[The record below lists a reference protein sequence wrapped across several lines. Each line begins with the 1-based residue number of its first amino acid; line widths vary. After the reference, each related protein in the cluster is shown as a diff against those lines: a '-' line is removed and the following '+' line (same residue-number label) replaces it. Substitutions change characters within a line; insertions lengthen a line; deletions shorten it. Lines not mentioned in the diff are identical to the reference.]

1 MGFRLVDPH
10 IANKTR
16 SRKRTHER
24 LGIDARTGRQESAA
38 ARADADRRSG
48 RDNLSPGE
56 RDAPKFP
63 PAFTGKGANSS
74 AALGSL
80 EGLTGQYGG
89 NTGSASRRAE
99 NKLAIA
105 QLIADNKEKNA
116 LGDHMRQN
124 PWAYG
129 DRYRTGS
136 TPGLDAAI
144 DFGVAQRTP
153 TSLGQGGPSMTD
165 LESYAFDNPVATGGS
180 TNTNTGSQDNT
191 GGSVLD
197 DIEADLMSGG
207 RQFGD
212 LRTLQNALVQLRGS
226 LNANELQRSRR
237 LEDFALMIDQ
247 YRRQADRLR
256 RQIPGGFNRRGMLNS
271 GQFDRGMGEFEAEVV
286 RDELSHRHKL
296 QRALQDLG
304 FSDRAAGHTFDET
317 IRENAI
323 SDALA
328 SAAKASA
335 ISVPGIDGGHT
346 PTGTNAMIGYG
357 DKYMQSLIQGM
368 YGG

>member
-1 MGFRLVDPH
+1 MGIRLVDPQ
-10 IANKTR
+10 IANRTR
-16 SRKRTHER
+16 ARKNR
-24 LGIDARTGRQESAA
+24 
-38 ARADADRRSG
+38 
-48 RDNLSPGE
+48 NLSNSSRGANVVDAGE

-99 NKLAIA
+99 NKAAIA
-105 QLIADNKEKNA
+105 QLIADNKAKNA

-129 DRYRTGS
+129 DKYRTGS

-165 LESYAFDNPVATGGS
+165 LESYAFDNPVATGG
-180 TNTNTGSQDNT
+180 GGGGGGAG
-191 GGSVLD
+191 GGSGGGSALD
-197 DIEADLMSGG
+197 AIEADLMSGG

-237 LEDFALMIDQ
+237 LEDFALMIDR
-247 YRRQADRLR
+247 YRRQADRMR

-271 GQFDRGMGEFEAEVV
+271 GQFDRGMGEFESQVI
-286 RDELSHRHKL
+286 RDELEQRHKL

-335 ISVPGIDGGHT
+335 ISIPGLDGGFT
-346 PTGTNAMIGYG
+346 PVGDNMMNKYG
-357 DKYMQSLIQGM
+357 DAYMNSLIQSM
-368 YGG
+368 FKD

>member
-1 MGFRLVDPH
+1 MGIRPVDPQ
-10 IANKTR
+10 IANRTR
-16 SRKRTHER
+16 ARKNR
-24 LGIDARTGRQESAA
+24 
-38 ARADADRRSG
+38 
-48 RDNLSPGE
+48 NLSNSSRGANVVDAGE

-80 EGLTGQYGG
+80 ECLTGQYGW

-99 NKLAIA
+99 NKAA
-105 QLIADNKEKNA
+105 VDQLIADNKAKNA

-129 DRYRTGS
+129 DKYRTGS

-165 LESYAFDNPVATGGS
+165 LESYAFDNPVATGG
-180 TNTNTGSQDNT
+180 GGGA
-191 GGSVLD
+191 GGSGGGGGSALD
-197 DIEADLMSGG
+197 AIEADLMSGG
-207 RQFGD
+207 REFGD
-212 LRTLQNALVQLRGS
+212 LRTLQNALVKLRGS

-237 LEDFALMIDQ
+237 LEDFALALDK
-247 YRRQADRLR
+247 YRRQADRMR

-271 GQFDRGMGEFEAEVV
+271 GQFDRGMGEFEGQVI
-286 RDELSHRHKL
+286 RDELEQRHRL
-296 QRALQDLG
+296 QRVLQDLG
-304 FSDRAAGHTFDET
+304 FADRSAGYEFDET

-323 SDALA
+323 EDALA

-335 ISVPGIDGGHT
+335 LSIPGLDGGFT
-346 PTGTNAMIGYG
+346 PVGENMMNQYG
-357 DKYMQSLIQGM
+357 DAFMDSLIQSMFKG
-368 YGG
+368 

>member
-1 MGFRLVDPH
+1 MGIRPVDPQ
-10 IANKTR
+10 IANRTR
-16 SRKRTHER
+16 ARKNRNLRNQSWTERNVEGLIGASSATPTSRH
-24 LGIDARTGRQESAA
+24 
-38 ARADADRRSG
+38 SG
-48 RDNLSPGE
+48 YDPDPGE

-63 PAFTGKGANSS
+63 PAFTGKGTSSS

-99 NKLAIA
+99 NKAA
-105 QLIADNKEKNA
+105 VADLVLRNQAKNA
-116 LGDHMRQN
+116 LGD
-124 PWAYG
+124 WARANSFNT
-129 DRYRTGS
+129 DRYRTGA

-165 LESYAFDNPVATGGS
+165 LESYAFDNPVATGS
-180 TNTNTGSQDNT
+180 ATSDTGGDDTT

-197 DIEADLMSGG
+197 TIEADLMSGG

-212 LRTLQNALVQLRGS
+212 LKTLQRALVKLRGS

-237 LEDFALMIDQ
+237 LEDFALALDK
-247 YRRQADRLR
+247 YRRQADRMR

-271 GQFDRGMGEFEAEVV
+271 GQFDRGMGEFEGQVI
-286 RDELSHRHKL
+286 RDELEQRHRL
-296 QRALQDLG
+296 QRVLQDLG
-304 FSDRAAGHTFDET
+304 FADRSAGYEFDET

-323 SDALA
+323 EGALA

-335 ISVPGIDGGHT
+335 LSIPGLDGGFT
-346 PTGTNAMIGYG
+346 PVGENMMNQYG
-357 DKYMQSLIQGM
+357 DAFMNSLVQSMFKG
-368 YGG
+368 

>member
-1 MGFRLVDPH
+1 VGIRPVDPQ
-10 IANKTR
+10 IANRTR
-16 SRKRTHER
+16 ARKNRNLRNQSWTERNVEGLIGASSATPTSRH
-24 LGIDARTGRQESAA
+24 
-38 ARADADRRSG
+38 SG
-48 RDNLSPGE
+48 YDPDPGE

-63 PAFTGKGANSS
+63 PAFTGKGTSSS
-74 AALGSL
+74 AALGNL

-99 NKLAIA
+99 NKAAIA
-105 QLIADNKEKNA
+105 QLIADNKAKNA

-129 DRYRTGS
+129 DKYRTGS

-144 DFGVAQRTP
+144 DFGIAQRTP

-165 LESYAFDNPVATGGS
+165 LESYAFDNPVATGGEEEDDTS
-180 TNTNTGSQDNT
+180 
-191 GGSVLD
+191 GGGGVLD
-197 DIEADLMSGG
+197 VIESDLLSGG

-212 LRTLQNALVQLRGS
+212 LKTLQRALVKLRGS

-237 LEDFALMIDQ
+237 LEDFALALDK
-247 YRRQADRLR
+247 YRRQADRMR

-271 GQFDRGMGEFEAEVV
+271 GQFDRGMGEFEGQVI
-286 RDELSHRHKL
+286 RDELEQRHRL
-296 QRALQDLG
+296 QRVLQDLG
-304 FSDRAAGHTFDET
+304 FSDRSAGYEFDET

-323 SDALA
+323 EGALA

-335 ISVPGIDGGHT
+335 LSIPGLDGGFT
-346 PTGTNAMIGYG
+346 PVGENMMNQYG
-357 DKYMQSLIQGM
+357 DAFMNSLVQSMFKG
-368 YGG
+368 

>member
-1 MGFRLVDPH
+1 VGIRPVDPQ

-16 SRKRTHER
+16 ARKNRNLSNSSYTVPN
-24 LGIDARTGRQESAA
+24 LDGRTGAMGATKRGANVV
-38 ARADADRRSG
+38 DA
-48 RDNLSPGE
+48 GE

-63 PAFTGKGANSS
+63 PAFTGKGTSSS

-99 NKLAIA
+99 NKAAIA
-105 QLIADNKEKNA
+105 QLIADNKAKNA

-129 DRYRTGS
+129 DRYRTSS

-165 LESYAFDNPVATGGS
+165 LESYAFDNPVATGS
-180 TNTNTGSQDNT
+180 ATSDTGSDDTT

-197 DIEADLMSGG
+197 AIEADLMSGG

-212 LRTLQNALVQLRGS
+212 MRTLQNALVQLRGS

-237 LEDFALMIDQ
+237 LEDFALMIDR
-247 YRRQADRLR
+247 YRRQADRMR

-271 GQFDRGMGEFEAEVV
+271 GQFDRGMGEFESQVI
-286 RDELSHRHKL
+286 RDELEQRHKL

-335 ISVPGIDGGHT
+335 ISIPGLDGGFT
-346 PTGTNAMIGYG
+346 PVGDNMMNKYG
-357 DKYMQSLIQGM
+357 DAYMNSLIQSM
-368 YGG
+368 FKD

>member
-1 MGFRLVDPH
+1 MGIRPVDPQ
-10 IANKTR
+10 IANRTR
-16 SRKRTHER
+16 ARKNRNLSNSSYTVPN
-24 LGIDARTGRQESAA
+24 LDGRTGVMGATKRGANVV
-38 ARADADRRSG
+38 DA
-48 RDNLSPGE
+48 GE

-99 NKLAIA
+99 NQAAIA
-105 QLIADNKEKNA
+105 QLIADNKAKNA

-129 DRYRTGS
+129 DKYRTSS

-165 LESYAFDNPVATGGS
+165 LESYAFDNPVATGGGGGEEEGD
-180 TNTNTGSQDNT
+180 GSG

-212 LRTLQNALVQLRGS
+212 LKTLQRALVKLRGS

-237 LEDFALMIDQ
+237 LEDFALALDK
-247 YRRQADRLR
+247 YRRQADRMR

-271 GQFDRGMGEFEAEVV
+271 GQFDRGMGEFEGQVI
-286 RDELSHRHKL
+286 RDELEQRHRL
-296 QRALQDLG
+296 QRVLQDLG
-304 FSDRAAGHTFDET
+304 FADRSAGYEFDET

-323 SDALA
+323 EEALA

-335 ISVPGIDGGHT
+335 LSIPGLDGGFT
-346 PTGTNAMIGYG
+346 PVGQNMMNQYG
-357 DKYMQSLIQGM
+357 DAFMDSLIQSM
-368 YGG
+368 FRS

>member
-1 MGFRLVDPH
+1 MGIRPVDPQ
-10 IANKTR
+10 IANRTR
-16 SRKRTHER
+16 ARKNR
-24 LGIDARTGRQESAA
+24 
-38 ARADADRRSG
+38 
-48 RDNLSPGE
+48 NLSNSSRGANVVDAGE

-99 NKLAIA
+99 NKAA
-105 QLIADNKEKNA
+105 VDQLIADNKAKNA

-129 DRYRTGS
+129 DKYRTGS

-165 LESYAFDNPVATGGS
+165 LESYAFDNPVATGG
-180 TNTNTGSQDNT
+180 GGGA
-191 GGSVLD
+191 GGSGGGGGSALD
-197 DIEADLMSGG
+197 AIEADLMSGG
-207 RQFGD
+207 REFGD
-212 LRTLQNALVQLRGS
+212 LRTLQNALVKLRGS

-237 LEDFALMIDQ
+237 LEDFALALDK
-247 YRRQADRLR
+247 YRRQADRMR

-271 GQFDRGMGEFEAEVV
+271 GQFDRGMGEFEGQVI
-286 RDELSHRHKL
+286 RDELEQRHRL
-296 QRALQDLG
+296 QRVLQDLG
-304 FSDRAAGHTFDET
+304 FADRSAGYEFDET

-323 SDALA
+323 EDALA

-335 ISVPGIDGGHT
+335 LSIPGLDGGFT
-346 PTGTNAMIGYG
+346 PVGENMMNQYG
-357 DKYMQSLIQGM
+357 DAFMDSLIQSMFKG
-368 YGG
+368 